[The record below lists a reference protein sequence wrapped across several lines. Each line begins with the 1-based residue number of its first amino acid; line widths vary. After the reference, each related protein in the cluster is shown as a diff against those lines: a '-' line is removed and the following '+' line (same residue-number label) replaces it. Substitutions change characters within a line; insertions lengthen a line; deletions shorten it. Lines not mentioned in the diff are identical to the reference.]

1 MTTPQIILGI
11 IAVALIT
18 AILYVWGLRKSANQ
32 QQDMGKK
39 LLSACGSRV
48 VKALKK
54 QPTITTQQ
62 VAQLIE
68 GVTVGQAWSRSKLKV
83 QNGEDFAPQVV
94 DFLLD
99 QLYIEKADGN
109 SYKLKK

>member
-1 MTTPQIILGI
+1 MTTPQIIVGI

-18 AILYVWGLRKSANQ
+18 AILYVWGLRKSVNQ
-32 QQDMGKK
+32 QQDMGRK

-48 VKALKK
+48 VRQLKK

-62 VAQLIE
+62 VGELIE
-68 GVTVGQAWSRSKLKV
+68 GLTIGQAWSRSKLKV
-83 QNGEDFAPQVV
+83 QSGAEFAPRVI

-99 QLYIEKADGN
+99 QLYIEKADEN
-109 SYKLKK
+109 SYQLKK

>member
-1 MTTPQIILGI
+1 MTTPQIIIGI

-18 AILYVWGLRKSANQ
+18 AILYVWGLRKSVNQ
-32 QQDMGKK
+32 QQDMGRK

-54 QPTITTQQ
+54 RPTITAEQ
-62 VAQLIE
+62 VAELIE
-68 GVTVGQAWSRSKLKV
+68 GLTVGQAWSKNKLKV
-83 QNGEDFAPQVV
+83 QNGAEFAPRVI

-99 QLYIEKADGN
+99 QLYIEKVDDN
-109 SYKLKK
+109 SYQLKK